1 MFTSLFS
8 AIFLQQY
15 FPLPV
20 YLSLLPVIGGVAF
33 ASLKEV
39 SCYNFLCIL
48 ASCVCHAM
56 YTLPESALLPTLEGN
71 TQTLQHQRDGFL
83 NNSCNYRMHH

>member
-1 MFTSLFS
+1 MFALRFVNLLLQAAEPVFTSLLS
-8 AIFLQQY
+8 AIFLKQY

-39 SCYNFLCIL
+39 S
-48 ASCVCHAM
+48 
-56 YTLPESALLPTLEGN
+56 
-71 TQTLQHQRDGFL
+71 
-83 NNSCNYRMHH
+83 